1 MIVGLVGQNCSGK
14 DTAADYFVSKKG
26 FEYYSLSDY
35 LREELEKEGKPVT
48 RENLG
53 ELGNALRAKFGNG
66 ILGEKALEHFRQ
78 GKNYIVVS
86 IRHPEEAK
94 ALMTRTDFVLVRLDA
109 PAQARFERMKA
120 RNREEDPKTF
130 EEFLHLEKIEN
141 EGGSGRAIKETMDMA
156 EYSIDA
162 SGSMDEERTEV
173 GKLCLKLNI
182 T

>member
-26 FEYYSLSDY
+26 FERYSLSDY

-53 ELGNALRAKFGNG
+53 ELGNKLRKEFGNG
-66 ILGEKALEHFRQ
+66 VLGEKALLHFKEGR
-78 GKNYIVVS
+78 NYVVVS

-94 ALMTRTDFVLVRLDA
+94 ALMKRKDFVLVKLEA

-130 EEFLHLEKIEN
+130 GEFLQLEKIEN
-141 EGGSGRAIKETMDMA
+141 EGGSGRAIKETMA
-156 EYSIDA
+156 LANYSIDT
-162 SGSMDEERTEV
+162 SGSMDEERIEV